1 VVLWAESSTFSE
13 AEVTPSDLV
22 TQRDLGLVVPAERD
36 LDVVRVEVEARSE
49 RRRLRLRAV
58 LVTVDVAVTTL
69 AVLLVTVLHGG
80 LDGPNL
86 LVDPLV
92 VAVAVLSL
100 ALAGLYKSRV
110 ASVRARELA
119 RLVPVSAIT
128 SVALYLG
135 YAAVDDP
142 LALGDVLVFGVA
154 LLALLVAPRSAFDD
168 WLRAQRREGRFCRS
182 TVILGTGP
190 EAVALASLI
199 DDHPELGYRIVGI
212 VGPIPVDPAPTLP
225 WLGETDDVAA
235 VLAETEAN
243 GVFVTSEWVYD
254 PARRA
259 LVRGLAAAKVHV
271 HLSGG
276 MWGID
281 HRRLR
286 PVAIAHEPLF
296 YLEEVS
302 LRPYQS
308 VVKRAVDLV
317 VAPIALVL
325 ATPVLLVAAL
335 AIKLEDGGPVLYVQ
349 PRVGRDGRLFGFL
362 KLRTMVVNADRIPCR
377 DRGDNARSGP
387 LYKATDDPRVTR
399 VGRFLRASSIDE
411 LPQLLNVIWGDMALV
426 GPRPAL
432 PSEVEDFDEELLE
445 RNRVRPGIT
454 GLWQV
459 EARDNPSFNAYRRL
473 DLFYIENWTLSLD
486 VIILTLTV
494 QHVAARCLRAG
505 FRLGQRRRKSGVGV

>member
-1 VVLWAESSTFSE
+1 MALWTESSLFSDGETTQGDVITQGELEVAIPAAVETDAKAERPPVRLRSVLVVIDVVATSVAVVLATVGHGL
-13 AEVTPSDLV
+13 AGGRNLIVDLSV
-22 TQRDLGLVVPAERD
+22 
-36 LDVVRVEVEARSE
+36 
-49 RRRLRLRAV
+49 
-58 LVTVDVAVTTL
+58 VAVTI
-69 AVLLVTVLHGG
+69 
-80 LDGPNL
+80 
-86 LVDPLV
+86 
-92 VAVAVLSL
+92 L
-100 ALAGLYKSRV
+100 ALAMAGLYKSRV

-119 RLVPVSAIT
+119 RLVPVAII
-128 SVALYLG
+128 SSLALYLG
-135 YAAVDDP
+135 YATFDDP
-142 LALGDVLVFGVA
+142 LRVAEALVFGVA
-154 LLALLVAPRSAFDD
+154 VLLLLVVGRSAFDD
-168 WLRAQRREGRFCRS
+168 WVRSRRREGHYCRS

-199 DDHPELGYRIVGI
+199 GDHPELGYRIVGL
-212 VGPIPVDPAPTLP
+212 VGPVPAEPAPALP
-225 WLGETDDVAA
+225 WLGETTDVPGA
-235 VLAETEAN
+235 LAEVGAN
-243 GVFVTSEWVYD
+243 GVFATSEWLHD
-254 PARRA
+254 PARRTV
-259 LVRGLAAAKVHV
+259 VRGLAAAKVHV

-302 LRPYQS
+302 LRPYQL
-308 VVKRAVDLV
+308 VAKRALDLV

-325 ATPVLLVAAL
+325 TAPVLLLAAL
-335 AIKLEDGGPVLYVQ
+335 AIKLHDGGPVFYWQ

-362 KLRTMVVNADRIPCR
+362 KLRTMVVDADRIPPVA
-377 DRGDNARSGP
+377 GSENARSGP
-387 LYKATDDPRVTR
+387 LFKAADDPRVTK

-432 PSEVEDFDEELLE
+432 PSEVEEFDEELLE

-459 EARDNPSFNAYRRL
+459 EARDNPSFTAYRRL

-486 VIILTLTV
+486 LIILILTV
-494 QHVAARCLRAG
+494 QHVVARCLRAG
-505 FRLGQRRRKSGVGV
+505 FRFGRRRASAVAV

>member
-1 VVLWAESSTFSE
+1 MLWAESSTFSQAE
-13 AEVTPSDLV
+13 AAPAEFV
-22 TQRDLGLVVPAERD
+22 TQRDLGLVVP
-36 LDVVRVEVEARSE
+36 VEVEVQAKSE
-49 RRRLRLRAV
+49 RRHLRLRAV
-58 LVTVDVAVTTL
+58 LVTVDVAAAVV
-69 AVLLVTVLHGG
+69 AVLLVTVLHGVA
-80 LDGPNL
+80 DGPSL
-86 LVDPLV
+86 LAAPLAV
-92 VAVAVLSL
+92 VVTVVSL

-119 RLVPVSAIT
+119 RLVPVAVIT
-128 SVALYLG
+128 SAALYVGHTSLG
-135 YAAVDDP
+135 DP
-142 LALGDVLVFGVA
+142 LTLGEVLVFGVA
-154 LLALLVAPRSAFDD
+154 LLALLVAGRSAFDD
-168 WLRAQRREGRFCRS
+168 WLRSQRREGHYCRS

-199 DDHPELGYRIVGI
+199 DDHPELGYRIVGL
-212 VGPIPVDPAPTLP
+212 VGPVPADPAPALP
-225 WLGETDDVAA
+225 WLGETDDVTGT
-235 VLAETEAN
+235 LGQTGAN
-243 GVFVTSEWVYD
+243 GLFVTSEWLHD

-259 LVRGLAAAKVHV
+259 VVRGLAAAKVHV

-302 LRPYQS
+302 LRPYES

-317 VAPIALVL
+317 VAPVTLLL
-325 ATPVLLVAAL
+325 ATPVLLMAAL
-335 AIKLEDGGPVLYVQ
+335 AIKLDDGGPVFYMQ

-377 DRGDNARSGP
+377 DRCDNARSGP

-432 PSEVEDFDEELLE
+432 PSEVEEFDEELLE

-459 EARDNPSFNAYRRL
+459 EARDNPSFTAYRRL

-494 QHVAARCLRAG
+494 QHVVARCLRAG
-505 FRLGQRRRKSGVGV
+505 FQLGRRHRRPRVGV